1 MSTIT
6 EESTIVWS
14 KMMCPQCTA
23 AKQLLKLNEI
33 TYEERMIGD
42 GWTKEQLLEAVPSA
56 RTVPQII
63 LKGKLIGGYDQLREH
78 FNKEQEAKAVSYT
91 HLTLPTT

>member
-1 MSTIT
+1 MSKIT

-14 KMMCPQCTA
+14 KMMCPQCTS

-33 TYEERMIGD
+33 AYEEGMLGD
-42 GWTKEQLLEAVPSA
+42 GWSKEQLLEAVPNA

-78 FNKEQEAKAVSYT
+78 FKKEQEDKDVT
-91 HLTLPTT
+91 N

>member
-14 KMMCPQCTA
+14 KMMCPQWTA

-42 GWTKEQLLEAVPSA
+42 GWSKEQLLEAVPNA

-63 LKGKLIGGYDQLREH
+63 LKGKLIGGYDQLRAH
-78 FNKEQEAKAVSYT
+78 FNKEQEDKDVT
-91 HLTLPTT
+91 N

>member
-42 GWTKEQLLEAVPSA
+42 GWTKEQLLEAE
-56 RTVPQII
+56 T
-63 LKGKLIGGYDQLREH
+63 
-78 FNKEQEAKAVSYT
+78 
-91 HLTLPTT
+91 

>member
-1 MSTIT
+1 MSKIT

-14 KMMCPQCTA
+14 KMMCPQCTS

-33 TYEERMIGD
+33 TYEERMLGD
-42 GWTKEQLLEAVPSA
+42 GWSKEQLLQAVPNA

-78 FNKEQEAKAVSYT
+78 FKKEQEDKDVT
-91 HLTLPTT
+91 N

>member
-14 KMMCPQCTA
+14 KMMCPVYGGEA
-23 AKQLLKLNEI
+23 VAKLNEP

-42 GWTKEQLLEAVPSA
+42 GWTKEQLLEAVPTA

-78 FNKEQEAKAVSYT
+78 FNKEQEAKDASN
-91 HLTLPTT
+91 

>member
-42 GWTKEQLLEAVPSA
+42 GWTKEQLLEKAPIKENEETLKRVIDILWNIDPTGSK
-56 RTVPQII
+56 VII
-63 LKGKLIGGYDQLREH
+63 
-78 FNKEQEAKAVSYT
+78 
-91 HLTLPTT
+91 